1 MSRMR
6 LASRIT
12 ITIILLTTLGGLC
25 VHYDTTYDENWPHPT
40 GEQLQEQSPEPFVG
54 ERVLLFG
61 EVQTVNPDATTINI
75 TDDNDNVAAELEVTG
90 IEDRVKPGGV
100 VQVYGVLES
109 KTKLHAEQTVVVNR
123 DPSATIYKLGASVVG
138 LLLSVAYF
146 FRQWQIDFQK
156 LAFKPRTTKDPEP
169 EEVHNRG

>member
-1 MSRMR
+1 MR
-6 LASRIT
+6 LTSRI
-12 ITIILLTTLGGLC
+12 IIITTLLVALGGVS
-25 VHYDTTYDENWPHPT
+25 VHYHTTYDENWPHPT
-40 GEQLQEQSPEPFVG
+40 GDQLQEQGTKTFVG

-61 EVQTVNPDATTINI
+61 EVQTVNPDVITIHI
-75 TDDNDNVAAELEVTG
+75 TDDSDNVAAELEVTG

-109 KTKLHAEQTVVVNR
+109 KTKLHAGRTVVVNR
-123 DPSATIYKLGASVVG
+123 DPSATIYKLGVSVVG
-138 LLLSVAYF
+138 LVLAVAYF

-156 LAFKPRTTKDPEP
+156 LAFKPRTTKHDPEP